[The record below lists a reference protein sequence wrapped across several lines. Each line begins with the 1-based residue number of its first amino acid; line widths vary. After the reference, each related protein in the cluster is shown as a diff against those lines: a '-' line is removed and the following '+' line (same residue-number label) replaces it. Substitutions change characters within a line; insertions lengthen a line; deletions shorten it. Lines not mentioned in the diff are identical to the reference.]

1 MKKPWKIAG
10 LLILAIFTFGFKAND
25 IIELEGYFNAR
36 YSANFLKSTKNVKFV
51 MPPGTKARIDEVK
64 KFSSGNYGFKVEV
77 SEGKHQGES
86 VWVYYNPK
94 NPGMKVYPNEEA
106 LAQDK
111 PTTNIEQAK
120 QVKTTEETPALRV
133 PASQDAAATEL
144 TQVEAVIEKV
154 EKMQKVLKE
163 DMKPCD
169 GCEVANLYARDTDIK
184 PSEPAP
190 AKPEEE
196 KTPARPKEMAANK
209 KPEPVVI
216 DAVAEQREVVSTTAQ
231 DRATLLPI
239 RRTQNPIGIRPT
251 RCAYKEPDYTVC
263 TFEGESAPGKFGFS
277 NTGPSKVTSS
287 KMAGRSRDWMFLHPG
302 DARQDLGIS
311 LSDSPNGTVSRIQE
325 SYMMVF
331 PRTTLPNIRTEG
343 NRQIVTLANG
353 ETVTFDARTKDVIGG
368 VFAETEGI
376 GAATPS
382 VSPVKVAYRGQGVMV
397 RADAVGKD
405 PRLVRGG
412 QATISKQGKNCRVPL
427 TDLWPDQRES
437 SAAHFKYFSDSDFDT
452 YLKRKC
458 GFGL

>member
-10 LLILAIFTFGFKAND
+10 LLLLSIFTFGFKAND

-51 MPPGTKARIDEVK
+51 MPPGTKARIDEIK
-64 KFSSGNYGFKVEV
+64 TFNSGNYGFKVEV
-77 SEGKHQGES
+77 SEGKHKGES

-94 NPGMKVYPNEEA
+94 SPGMKVYPSEEA
-106 LAQDK
+106 LAEDK
-111 PTTNIEQAK
+111 PTKNLEQAK

-133 PASQDAAATEL
+133 PAGVDAAATEL
-144 TQVEAVIEKV
+144 AQVESVIAKV
-154 EKMQKVLKE
+154 EKTQKVLKD

-169 GCEVANLYARDTDIK
+169 GCEVANLYARDTDKK
-184 PSEPAP
+184 PSGPPPEKPAATKPP
-190 AKPEEE
+190 A
-196 KTPARPKEMAANK
+196 APKEMAAK

-216 DAVAEQREVVSTTAQ
+216 DVAEKRQVVTTVAQ
-231 DRATLLPI
+231 DRATTIPI

-251 RCAYKEPDYTVC
+251 RCAYKEPNYSVC
-263 TFEGESAPGKFGFS
+263 TYEGEPAPGKFGFS
-277 NTGPSKVTSS
+277 NIGPSKASS
-287 KMAGRSRDWMFLHPG
+287 TRSDGRSRDWMFLHPG

-331 PRTTLPNIRTEG
+331 PRTTVPNIRTEG

-353 ETVTFDARTKDVIGG
+353 ETVSFDARTKDIVGG
-368 VFAETEGI
+368 VFAETAGI
-376 GAATPS
+376 GPATKAI
-382 VSPVKVAYRGQGVMV
+382 SPAKVAYRGQGVMV

-405 PRLVRGG
+405 PRLVRGS
-412 QATISKQGKNCRVPL
+412 QATISKQGKNCRVPI